1 MNEFLENQSIPQL
14 YIGEQSHSGFVNAA
28 DMLNLPSSTPFGN
41 LCLKYMKILQTM
53 SYINEKL
60 VLIFLEDINIRTN
73 RSFIKFSY
81 LISIEEVVFLL
92 RRITDEIIALLWL
105 LGEWVKS
112 GQCPTK
118 LSIDCIGSAL
128 NNKEILSN
136 YLLDYEKFLDD
147 LNHISNAQKHSFIN
161 SDLNLIGYDE
171 PVINALRLDRN
182 NLKNFDIQN
191 WEKNHY
197 SISVRYLIKTF
208 NALFN
213 DMKMNIE
220 HLNSQ
225 LKINSKR

>member
-1 MNEFLENQSIPQL
+1 MNKFLENQSIPQL
-14 YIGEQSHSGFVNAA
+14 YIGKQSHSGFVNAA
-28 DMLNLPSSTPFGN
+28 DMLNLPSSTPLGN

-112 GQCPTK
+112 GQYPTK